1 MNRDRDTV
9 EKALSQHLGLF
20 GASASQLTASRER
33 IRERLRVAA
42 DAAPR
47 TIETGVRPS
56 VSVREVWRV
65 GLSVAAAAIL
75 IVLVA
80 TVRWDRARTLAV
92 VEATGGTLSALSDGV
107 WRPLRYGDVITAFQ
121 AIRATGLGGAM
132 LALADGSRIEVR
144 SESELL
150 IEREDDGLGIRLQEG
165 GIIVSAAKQKNG
177 HLYVRTKDITV
188 AVVGTVFAV
197 NAADDGARVTVI
209 EGEVRVREGA
219 SETTL
224 RPGEQVSTSPTL
236 AARPLSAEVAWSRNS
251 DAYRTILAAFAKG
264 IAETAGPLT
273 PLTDRSGRFSAG
285 GQAGATAV
293 GQEFEEASIRECD
306 PDNLPP
312 TPAGARGGGA
322 NSFQMTPGRTYA
334 LCVTL
339 ATLIRTAYGY
349 SPAAINPGGRGRAMQ
364 FDAVYGLGV
373 EDGLRVRGGPDWV
386 RSQRYTIE
394 AVAGRPADAETMRG
408 PMLRSLLEKRFQVK
422 AHIETEQIPAF
433 ALTVGPGGLKI
444 KEGTCTPPDPSSVPA
459 PGAPQSTVTAVRRNL
474 DAARRG
480 ATTSGPCG
488 FAGAANGPNLVFVA
502 AGIGVPPLSGFLG
515 APVIDRT
522 GIPSTMRFNYVLEFK
537 PDETTPGPLGRSP
550 EDRPAMQIASD
561 PAAVPPAPSLFTVL
575 EQQLGLKLEPAQ
587 APREFIVIDH
597 VERPTPN

>member
-9 EKALSQHLGLF
+9 DKALYQHLGLF
-20 GASASQLTASRER
+20 GASAGQLKASRER
-33 IRERLRVAA
+33 IRERLHLGMGASPTA
-42 DAAPR
+42 IEIDA
-47 TIETGVRPS
+47 RPS
-56 VSVREVWRV
+56 RGVPYTWRV

-75 IVLVA
+75 IMLVS
-80 TVRWDRARTLAV
+80 TVRWDRAATLAV
-92 VEATGGTLSALSDGV
+92 VDATGGTLSALSDGV
-107 WRPLRYGDVITAFQ
+107 WRPLRFGDAIAAFQ
-121 AIRATGLGGAM
+121 VIRATGIGGAM

-150 IEREDDGLGIRLQEG
+150 LVREDDGLGIRLQAG
-165 GIIVSAAKQKNG
+165 GIIVNAAKQKNR

-273 PLTDRSGRFSAG
+273 TLADRSSRFNAG

-322 NSFQMTPGRTYA
+322 NSFQMTPGRTYG
-334 LCVTL
+334 LCLTL
-339 ATLIRTAYGY
+339 GTLVRTAYGY
-349 SPAAINPGGRGRAMQ
+349 GPVDINPGGRGRGMTVNV
-364 FDAVYGLGV
+364 VYGLGV
-373 EDGLRVRGGPDWV
+373 EDGRRVRGGPDWV
-386 RSQRYTIE
+386 RSEYYTIE
-394 AVAGRPADAETMRG
+394 AVAAGPAEAETMRG
-408 PMLRSLLEKRFQVK
+408 PMLRNLLERRFGLK
-422 AHIETEQIPAF
+422 AHIEIEQIPAF
-433 ALTVGPGGLKI
+433 AMTVAPGGLKM
-444 KEGTCTPPDPSSVPA
+444 KEGTCTPPDASFVP
-459 PGAPQSTVTAVRRNL
+459 PRGTREMVEKNL
-474 DAARRG
+474 AAARRG
-480 ATTSGPCG
+480 ATTAAPCG
-488 FAGAANGPNLVFVA
+488 FAGAANGPNLLFVG
-502 AGIGVPPLSGFLG
+502 AGAGMPSLSGFLG
-515 APVIDRT
+515 VPVIDKT
-522 GIPSTMRFNYVLEFK
+522 GIPNTVRFNYALEFL
-537 PDETTPGPLGRSP
+537 PDDSTPGPLGRLSQREP
-550 EDRPAMQIASD
+550 RPPIAGEPST
-561 PAAVPPAPSLFTVL
+561 VTPAPSLFTAL